1 MNTYNVKYNV
11 FNEDTNKWERC
22 SSNIIASTAYDAEQH
37 VRDSFDVVNIVKTT
51 PLNRQGVEDD
61 VDKNTNTALGVT
73 SLGDIFINMIV
84 SKDNEYN
91 GHCQLEIG
99 EICLD
104 TLLEI
109 TASLEEY
116 CNKNNLSKGMCH
128 AKVFSDKSGVVE
140 MSDWWEQG
148 EHPLGHTERTMFGFK
163 LRGS

>member
-1 MNTYNVKYNV
+1 MNTYNVTYNV
-11 FNEDTNKWERC
+11 VNEDTNKWERY
-22 SSNIIASTAYDAEQH
+22 SSNIIASTAYNAEQH
-37 VRDSFDVVNIVKTT
+37 VCNSFDVVKIVKTMLLK
-51 PLNRQGVEDD
+51 PQDVEEDG
-61 VDKNTNTALGVT
+61 DKSTNTALG
-73 SLGDIFINMIV
+73 DILINMIV

-99 EICLD
+99 TIDLD
-104 TLLEI
+104 TLLEL
-109 TASLEEY
+109 TDALEQY

-163 LRGS
+163 LKDS

>member
-1 MNTYNVKYNV
+1 MNTYNVTYDV
-11 FNEDTNKWERC
+11 LDEDTGKWERC
-22 SSNIIASTAYDAEQH
+22 SSNIIASTAYNAEQH
-37 VRDSFDVVNIVKTT
+37 ICDSFDVVRIVKTT
-51 PLNRQGVEDD
+51 PFKHQG
-61 VDKNTNTALGVT
+61 DKNTNTALG
-73 SLGDIFINMIV
+73 DILINMIV

-91 GHCQLEIG
+91 GHCQLDIG

-148 EHPLGHTERTMFGFK
+148 GHPLGHTERTMFGFK